1 MFCTNHSCTI
11 AAVVLV
17 LQSLELTPR
26 VNTHK
31 RQMAREKHKS
41 SAATRAQQHSLCT
54 QNTKERTFPRGPT
67 LLVHNLKTTDFAPK
81 KIKNPT
87 LRKVNIVTGIY
98 EAFKTEIILNTCPVF
113 C

>member
-1 MFCTNHSCTI
+1 MFCTNYSCTI
-11 AAVVLV
+11 AAVVLM

-41 SAATRAQQHSLCT
+41 SATTQAQQSSLCT

-67 LLVHNLKTTDFAPK
+67 LLVHSLKNTDFAPK
-81 KIKNPT
+81 KKNKSY
-87 LRKVNIVTGIY
+87 LKEG
-98 EAFKTEIILNTCPVF
+98 
-113 C
+113 